1 MHVLNRMVGTRIV
14 STPEA
19 IKKIMA
25 AQWPDQAILL
35 RFAEDELFVTPPI
48 KNGEAA
54 IQQVDPHAIVVR
66 EGSFSGVWIEIAEAT
81 SILER
86 SCEWEWPNLKQG
98 PAFAQGMVA
107 GLPTKL
113 YFEEEKVLF
122 LVSTP
127 YAHEMEERLV

>member
-1 MHVLNRMVGTRIV
+1 MHVLNRMIGTRIV

-19 IKKIMA
+19 IDKIIA
-25 AQWPDQAILL
+25 AKWPDEAILL

-48 KNGEAA
+48 KGGEAV
-54 IQQVDPHAIVVR
+54 IQQLDPHAIVVR
-66 EGSFSGVWIEIAEAT
+66 EGAFSGVWIEMAAAT
-81 SILER
+81 GILEKT
-86 SCEWEWPNLKQG
+86 CEWEMPAER

-113 YFEEEKVLF
+113 YFEEEQVLF
-122 LVSTP
+122 LVSAP